1 MTEKQLI
8 QKLNNLREIHPD
20 TDWLKSNRE
29 SLYSQISNSGAK
41 ELSSWSSFVINFSSL
56 AKTVSMPAVA
66 LASFVVFIL
75 VSSIFSHQL
84 LINAKPSDSLYI
96 ARVISEKAK
105 LNTIFNA
112 ENREKMAAQFAT
124 SHAQDIITVLSDPSV
139 IKNEEE
145 VAKLSENFKAEI
157 NTAKQSISK
166 LGNNKPAATPV
177 IITNA
182 ATATSEEVFSANLG
196 KDEKGL
202 SLSVASTSSSSE
214 QILEQASSL
223 FEKKDYLNAGKVL
236 ELIK

>member
-8 QKLNNLREIHPD
+8 QKLNNLREIQPNS
-20 TDWLKSNRE
+20 DWLKANRD

-66 LASFVVFIL
+66 LASFLVFIL
-75 VSSIFSHQL
+75 LSSIFSHQL
-84 LINAKPSDSLYI
+84 LMNAKPSDSLYI

-105 LNTIFNA
+105 LNTIFNN

-139 IKNEEE
+139 IRDEAE

-166 LGNNKPAATPV
+166 LNNKPAITPSV
-177 IITNA
+177 I
-182 ATATSEEVFSANLG
+182 ATAISDEVFSANLG
-196 KDEKGL
+196 KDEAGL

-214 QILEQASSL
+214 QILEQAASL